1 MIQMLMDGESDFVS
15 LQEIPQ
21 KGDPQKM
28 ETDQE
33 SQSVLEPHAFARRF
47 DGKKQLDFL
56 STHAYLFFEQVEK
69 FMECSVCMSTTRSAA
84 EMRPSTVS

>member
-1 MIQMLMDGESDFVS
+1 
-15 LQEIPQ
+15 
-21 KGDPQKM
+21 M

-33 SQSVLEPHAFARRF
+33 SQSVLEPHEFARRF

-69 FMECSVCMSTTRSAA
+69 FMECSVCMSTT
-84 EMRPSTVS
+84 